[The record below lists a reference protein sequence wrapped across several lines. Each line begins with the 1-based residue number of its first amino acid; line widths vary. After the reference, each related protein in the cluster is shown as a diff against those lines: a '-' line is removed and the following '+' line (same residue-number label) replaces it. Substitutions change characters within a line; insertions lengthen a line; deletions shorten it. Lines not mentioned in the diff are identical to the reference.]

1 MDAIKSKHI
10 AQILAGLH
18 LITNHWLD
26 ILWHN
31 QLNNR
36 PPFHSPHDFSTMQQ
50 AEQIQALSLGP
61 TRCQCVAAEANDI
74 ASSELLKRKILHTTQ
89 STQLQ

>member
-1 MDAIKSKHI
+1 
-10 AQILAGLH
+10 
-18 LITNHWLD
+18 
-26 ILWHN
+26 
-31 QLNNR
+31 
-36 PPFHSPHDFSTMQQ
+36 MQQ